1 MPQGM
6 NQATPFGATYA
17 ELGTALA
24 VAVFA
29 FVAMMLAL
37 RIVRTR
43 LERLALRTETQV
55 DNAIADVLAGTRGG
69 LIALASLLIGAG
81 VLEWPPRWEARL
93 HQAWFVVLTLQMA
106 LWVNRLVGI
115 VLRRHLERHVSPVA
129 AQGSAAATL
138 TAWGVRTLL
147 WTIVLLA
154 VLGNVGV
161 NITAFVAS
169 LGVGGIAVALAA
181 QTILGDLFA
190 SLSIAIDKPFEVG
203 DFIVCGSIAGSVENI
218 GVKTTRIRSLGG
230 EQIVISNTELLK
242 QTISNY
248 KRLQRRRIVFG
259 FGVPHETPPELAAQI
274 PQIVREV
281 VIASERLRFDRAHL
295 KAFGP
300 SSLDYEV
307 VYFVEDPDFNLYMD
321 EQQRINLGL
330 MRAFGDRGIGLAR
343 PTSTVHMLAPPI
355 PPPDGAGD
363 GAAQGPRP
371 ATPDASH

>member
-1 MPQGM
+1 M

-29 FVAMMLAL
+29 FVAMMLTL
-37 RIVRTR
+37 RIVRAR
-43 LERLALRTETQV
+43 IERLAPRTETQV
-55 DNAIADVLAGTRGG
+55 DNALADVLGGTRGG
-69 LIALASLLIGAG
+69 LIALASLLIGASM
-81 VLEWPPRWEARL
+81 LEWSPRWETRL
-93 HQAWFVVLTLQMA
+93 QQAWFVVLTLQVA

-115 VLRRHLERHVSPVA
+115 LLRRHLERHGSTTA
-129 AQGSAAATL
+129 GQGSAAATL

-154 VLGNVGV
+154 VLANVGV

-203 DFIVCGSIAGSVENI
+203 DFIVCGSVAGSVENI

-230 EQIVISNTELLK
+230 EQVVISNTELLK

-248 KRLQRRRIVFG
+248 KRLQRRRIVFA
-259 FGVPHETPPELAAQI
+259 FGVTYETAPELAAQI

-281 VIASERLRFDRAHL
+281 ILASERLRFDRAHL
-295 KAFGP
+295 KSFGQ

-307 VYFVEDPDFNLYMD
+307 VYFVQDPDFNLYMD

-330 MRAFGDRGIGLAR
+330 LQAFGERGIGFAY
-343 PTSTVHMLAPPI
+343 PTRTVHVVPPQQPD
-355 PPPDGAGD
+355 PPPG
-363 GAAQGPRP
+363 
-371 ATPDASH
+371 ATP